1 MMKEIILH
9 VKNRSPLIHHMT
21 NDVVVNFTANGVLAF
36 GASPIM
42 AKEITEVAEMAMI
55 ADGLLLN
62 IGTAT
67 REEIDAMVLA
77 GTAANKKGIPVVLD
91 PVGVTASHF
100 RQQAVKRLLATV
112 DVTAVKG
119 NAGEIAY
126 LAGMSLEARGVD
138 AAEQPVAALQ
148 DVAVAAAN
156 KLGLLVIVTG
166 KHDVIASTDGNVFIN
181 DSGHPMLTQVTGA
194 GCLLGSVITA
204 CLVAGMEANKAESH
218 ALSLA
223 EYAHA
228 AVQFYGLAAE
238 AAIQQTGVLGPG
250 TFASHFL
257 DALQG
262 EFL

>member
-1 MMKEIILH
+1 MMKEMIVN
-9 VKNRSPLIHHMT
+9 VKKRSPLIHHIT

-42 AKEITEVAEMAMI
+42 AKEITEVAEMATI

-77 GTAANKKGIPVVLD
+77 GIAANEKGIPVVLD
-91 PVGVTASHF
+91 PVGVTASRF
-100 RQQAVKRLLATV
+100 RQQAVKRLLEVV

-119 NAGEIAY
+119 NAGEIAF
-126 LAGMSLEARGVD
+126 LAGMTLEARGVD
-138 AAEQPVAALQ
+138 AAEQPVEALKS
-148 DVAVAAAN
+148 VAIAAAE

-166 KHDVIASTDGNVFIN
+166 KHDVIASNEGSVLVNN
-181 DSGHPMLTQVTGA
+181 SGHVMLTKVTGA
-194 GCLLGSVITA
+194 GCLLGSIITA
-204 CLVAGMEANKAESH
+204 CLVVGMGPESND
-218 ALSLA
+218 LQLA

-238 AAIQQTGVLGPG
+238 GAMKQTGVIGPG

-262 EFL
+262 ECL